1 MLAAPFQQTARAG
14 YDGYLRSL
22 TEEERAQHQRQGE
35 MPRLVLESG
44 ARGVYDVDDAAVTA
58 ARILS
63 AVVAIVLLIICANVA
78 NLMLSRAILRHKEIS
93 IRLSLGA
100 TRARLMRQLLTES
113 LLLGAAGGALGLLV
127 AWWGLALLPPPASNA
142 GVLHWHTLGFTAL
155 ASIVTSLLFGLAP
168 ALRGTGVNVTG
179 ALKDTSRTIAGRGGV
194 LSRGLLVVQVTL
206 SLVLLVG
213 AGLFLQTVGNL
224 RRVDVGFNPDN
235 LLLIRFMPRLSGYD
249 QPRTTQLYKTLI
261 DTLATI
267 PGVRGAALAQP
278 ALLTGNVSS
287 TDIYVQGRTYPANQ
301 DSSSDNSI
309 NRLVVSPSFFEVTGI
324 PILLG
329 RPLSDRDDR
338 GAPRV
343 AMINEAAVRA
353 FFPGENPIGRRFGSR
368 PNDPQSTEIV
378 GVVKDAKY
386 SDLREA
392 PPPTMYVT
400 YTQAPRAVAVIE
412 LRTAT
417 APSAVV
423 GAVRDAVRAIDP
435 TLPLAMVSTQAD
447 QIERRM
453 KQEKMFAQ
461 AYTVFGGVALLL
473 ASVGLF
479 GLMSYNVA
487 RRTGEM
493 GVRMAL
499 GAQRG
504 DVMGLVMRESMVLV
518 AIGIAAGLAIA
529 VVTGRFLSAL
539 LFGLPS
545 KDPATMAVAVAGMTT
560 VCALAAYLPARRAS
574 RVNPITALRHE

>member
-1 MLAAPFQQTARAG
+1 
-14 YDGYLRSL
+14 
-22 TEEERAQHQRQGE
+22 
-35 MPRLVLESG
+35 
-44 ARGVYDVDDAAVTA
+44 
-58 ARILS
+58 
-63 AVVAIVLLIICANVA
+63 
-78 NLMLSRAILRHKEIS
+78 
-93 IRLSLGA
+93 
-100 TRARLMRQLLTES
+100 
-113 LLLGAAGGALGLLV
+113 
-127 AWWGLALLPPPASNA
+127 
-142 GVLHWHTLGFTAL
+142 
-155 ASIVTSLLFGLAP
+155 
-168 ALRGTGVNVTG
+168 
-179 ALKDTSRTIAGRGGV
+179 
-194 LSRGLLVVQVTL
+194 
-206 SLVLLVG
+206 
-213 AGLFLQTVGNL
+213 
-224 RRVDVGFNPDN
+224 
-235 LLLIRFMPRLSGYD
+235 
-249 QPRTTQLYKTLI
+249 
-261 DTLATI
+261 
-267 PGVRGAALAQP
+267 
-278 ALLTGNVSS
+278 
-287 TDIYVQGRTYPANQ
+287 
-301 DSSSDNSI
+301 
-309 NRLVVSPSFFEVTGI
+309 
-324 PILLG
+324 
-329 RPLSDRDDR
+329 
-338 GAPRV
+338 
-343 AMINEAAVRA
+343 MINEAAVRA

>member
-1 MLAAPFQQTARAG
+1 MLAAPFQQTARAN

-22 TEEERAQHQRQGE
+22 TEEERAQHQRESE

-44 ARGVYDVDDAAVTA
+44 ARGVYDVDDGAVTS

-78 NLMLSRAILRHKEIS
+78 NLMLSRAIVRHKEIS
-93 IRLSLGA
+93 IRFSLGA

-113 LLLGAAGGALGLLV
+113 LLLGVGGGALGLLV
-127 AWWGLALLPPPASNA
+127 ASWGLTLLPPPASNA

-168 ALRGTGVNVTG
+168 ALRGTGVNITG
-179 ALKDTSRTIAGRGGV
+179 ALKDTSRTIAGRGGL
-194 LSRGLLVVQVTL
+194 LSRGLLAVQVTL

-287 TDIYVQGRTYPANQ
+287 TDIYIQGRTYPANQ
-301 DSSSDNSI
+301 DSTTDTSI
-309 NRLVVSPSFFEVTGI
+309 NRLVISPSFFDVAGI

-329 RPLSDRDDR
+329 RPLSDRDDK

-343 AMINEAAVRA
+343 ALINEAAVRA
-353 FFPGENPIGRRFGSR
+353 FFPGENPLGRRFGSR
-368 PNDPQSTEIV
+368 PNDPQPIEIV

-423 GAVRDAVRAIDP
+423 GAVRDAVHAIDP

-461 AYTVFGGVALLL
+461 AYAVFGGVALLL

-499 GAQRG
+499 GAQRR

-518 AIGIAAGLAIA
+518 AIGLAAGLAIA
-529 VVTGRFLSAL
+529 VATGRFLSAL

-545 KDPATMAVAVAGMTT
+545 KDPVTMTIAVAVMTT

-574 RVNPITALRHE
+574 RVDPMTALRHE